1 MAETEIHY
9 VFEIEKSDEEDDDE
23 TTEAITSKTK
33 SNDQLTLSIP
43 KTSSLELLTIHM
55 GDKKIG
61 FPENKEPIYTIPVK
75 NENNKTNEDKIEITL
90 KFTSLVELNRG
101 AFEYEIEKQYY
112 AKDTE
117 CEISIQSAFKVEKA

>member
-1 MAETEIHY
+1 MLRSAWT
-9 VFEIEKSDEEDDDE
+9 
-23 TTEAITSKTK
+23 A
-33 SNDQLTLSIP
+33 Q
-43 KTSSLELLTIHM
+43 ELLTTFNGTVGEVALVPNHE
-55 GDKKIG
+55 GDGTWEVTLLTSEGELRIWSRADEG
-61 FPENKEPIYTIPVK
+61 RFPENKEPIYTIPVK

-90 KFTSLVELNRG
+90 KFISLVELNRG